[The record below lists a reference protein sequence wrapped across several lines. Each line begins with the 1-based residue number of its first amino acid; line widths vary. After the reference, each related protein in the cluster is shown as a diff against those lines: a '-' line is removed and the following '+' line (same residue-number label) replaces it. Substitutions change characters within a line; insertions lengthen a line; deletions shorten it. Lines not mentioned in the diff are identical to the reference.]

1 MSGPAWSPNHEDR
14 RTPESSLIAV
24 IDNVAGR
31 RQTLVKMLKPYYRVI
46 DHEDGDQAVSSL
58 MNNRPVAA
66 IVAERLPPMGGYEV
80 VKRLRHT
87 AGLEQLPTILV
98 VGRAG
103 KTAQDGLRWCGANR
117 LLVWPCHPAAALM
130 AVSSMCNL
138 HVQRRWE
145 ALSLQPRL
153 ALKQTLSVFNAL
165 SEAIYRGRDIDI
177 GQVGVACTSL
187 VTALN
192 DNHIQVILDA
202 VRDHDDYTFVH
213 CLRVS
218 TFLAIFGHVTG
229 LPRSDQV
236 LMATGGLLHDIGKM
250 SIAYDL
256 LNKPGQL
263 SRDEFEVV
271 KTHVTSTVELVQRIP
286 HIRKPIITIASQHH
300 ERLDGSGY
308 PFGLNGSHL
317 DELAR
322 TAAIVDVFCALTD
335 RRTYKSAMDPEI
347 ALTLMVESMSA
358 QLDMRLLA
366 IFRQA
371 MLDAAVF
378 SSPPPAKV
386 T

>member
-1 MSGPAWSPNHEDR
+1 
-14 RTPESSLIAV
+14 
-24 IDNVAGR
+24 
-31 RQTLVKMLKPYYRVI
+31 
-46 DHEDGDQAVSSL
+46 
-58 MNNRPVAA
+58 
-66 IVAERLPPMGGYEV
+66 
-80 VKRLRHT
+80 
-87 AGLEQLPTILV
+87 
-98 VGRAG
+98 
-103 KTAQDGLRWCGANR
+103 
-117 LLVWPCHPAAALM
+117 M

-145 ALSLQPRL
+145 TLPPQPRQ

-165 SEAIYRGRDIDI
+165 PESIRQGENIDI
-177 GQVGVACTSL
+177 EQVAAACTSL

-218 TFLAIFGHVTG
+218 TFLSIFGHVTG
-229 LPRSDQV
+229 LSRNDQV
-236 LMATGGLLHDIGKM
+236 LMANGGLLHDVGKM
-250 SIAYDL
+250 CIAYDL
-256 LNKPGQL
+256 LNKPGRL
-263 SRDEFEVV
+263 DSAEFEVI
-271 KTHVTSTVELVQRIP
+271 KTHVQSTVELLQRIP

-308 PFGLNGSHL
+308 PGGIGGTHL

-335 RRTYKSAMDPEI
+335 RRTYKSAMDPEA
-347 ALTLMVESMSA
+347 ALTLMLESMAS

-378 SSPPPAKV
+378 SGSAQTGIRPPDGEENQ
-386 T
+386 

>member
-1 MSGPAWSPNHEDR
+1 
-14 RTPESSLIAV
+14 
-24 IDNVAGR
+24 
-31 RQTLVKMLKPYYRVI
+31 
-46 DHEDGDQAVSSL
+46 
-58 MNNRPVAA
+58 
-66 IVAERLPPMGGYEV
+66 
-80 VKRLRHT
+80 
-87 AGLEQLPTILV
+87 
-98 VGRAG
+98 
-103 KTAQDGLRWCGANR
+103 
-117 LLVWPCHPAAALM
+117 M

-153 ALKQTLSVFNAL
+153 ALKQTLLVFNAL
-165 SEAIYRGRDIDI
+165 SEAIHRGRDIDI

-286 HIRKPIITIASQHH
+286 HIRKPIITIASQHQL
-300 ERLDGSGY
+300 ERLDGHQAIRS
-308 PFGLNGSHL
+308 GLNGSHL

-322 TAAIVDVFCALTD
+322 RPPSSTSSALLD
-335 RRTYKSAMDPEI
+335 RSPDLQIGHGPEI
-347 ALTLMVESMSA
+347 ALTPHGGKHV
-358 QLDMRLLA
+358 RPT
-366 IFRQA
+366 RH
-371 MLDAAVF
+371 AALRIPPGHARCRGIL
-378 SSPPPAKV
+378 SPPPAKV
-386 T
+386 VEHKARPSANSAAMRWPPGVARAASNGRSLQP